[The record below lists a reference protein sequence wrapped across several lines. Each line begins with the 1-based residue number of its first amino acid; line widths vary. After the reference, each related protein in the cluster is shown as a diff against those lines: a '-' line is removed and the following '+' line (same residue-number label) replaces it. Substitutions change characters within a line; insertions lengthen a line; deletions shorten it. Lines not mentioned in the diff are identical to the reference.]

1 MSKNYGRGKGFNHFI
16 AEVTDIDS
24 PYQDGSVRCRAYGTE
39 DNTSAIPDDKLRWY
53 KVGMSS
59 EAGQVGGA
67 SSIHNLQ
74 KGSKVVCVYMDD
86 DEQIPFV
93 AWTLTSSGV
102 ANSPVDPDSI
112 GIPKSARPKGDP
124 RKLDGV
130 AGEEN
135 VHLLNK
141 KDKKIYKI
149 AKDESGGKAAK
160 KADKPT
166 VGSKEYDGSKVPTDF
181 IKKFDPKNAAGSV
194 PFALDMVKKIKDG
207 LNPQDFVKDLL
218 GGKMTEMLGKLNE
231 VMQKMQQGGGEQQM
245 QQLTQLK
252 DTLTNQITGDLSS
265 APPKPPT
272 QDSTANTATL
282 IDETKKILEKP
293 KDIV

>member
-1 MSKNYGRGKGFNHFI
+1 M
-16 AEVTDIDS
+16 
-24 PYQDGSVRCRAYGTE
+24 
-39 DNTSAIPDDKLRWY
+39 AI
-53 KVGMSS
+53 
-59 EAGQVGGA
+59 
-67 SSIHNLQ
+67 
-74 KGSKVVCVYMDD
+74 
-86 DEQIPFV
+86 
-93 AWTLTSSGV
+93 
-102 ANSPVDPDSI
+102 DPDSL
-112 GIPKSARPKGDP
+112 GIPISARPEGDP

-130 AGEEN
+130 AGGESL
-135 VHLLNK
+135 HPLNK

-149 AKDESGGKAAK
+149 AKEDSGGKSAK

-181 IKKFDPKNAAGSV
+181 IKKFDPKNAAGSI

-231 VMQKMQQGGGEQQM
+231 ATQMIQKVQQMGGAMPQM

-252 DTLTNQITGDLSS
+252 DKLTSQITDELSS
-265 APPKPPT
+265 ALPKPPT
-272 QDSTANTATL
+272 QDSIANAAN
-282 IDETKKILEKP
+282 IVDETNKILEKP